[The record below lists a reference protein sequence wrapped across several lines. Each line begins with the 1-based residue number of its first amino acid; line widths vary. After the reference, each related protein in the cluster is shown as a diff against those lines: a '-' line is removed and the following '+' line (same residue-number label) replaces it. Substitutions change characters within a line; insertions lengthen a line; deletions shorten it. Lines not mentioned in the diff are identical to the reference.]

1 MSEEQRLQ
9 EPGAGLRLCANNCG
23 FFGSPATLNLCSK
36 CYKDFCIKDQQM
48 EEAKIAM
55 ENTLVHAESPSSSMP
70 SFSSSPSSSS
80 SKQLML
86 QSSLSGVESNP
97 QPLVPE
103 IVLVDS
109 FPVSSSTNPPILIDP
124 YPVSSS
130 ANPSVLIDPFPV
142 SSSSTNPLVVKEIKR
157 AVPATQSNRCSNCR
171 RRLGLTGFKC
181 KCGLTFCG
189 SHRYPENHGCTFDYK
204 SMGKEA
210 IAKANPVVKA
220 EKLHKI

>member
-36 CYKDFCIKDQQM
+36 CYKDLCIEDQQM

-55 ENTLVHAESPSSSMP
+55 ENTLVHAESSSSSMP
-70 SFSSSPSSSS
+70 NFSSSSSSS

-86 QSSLSGVESNP
+86 QSSSSVGVESNS
-97 QPLVPE
+97 QSKVPE

-109 FPVSSSTNPPILIDP
+109 FPVSSSP
-124 YPVSSS
+124 
-130 ANPSVLIDPFPV
+130 
-142 SSSSTNPLVVKEIKR
+142 STNPSVVKEIKR
-157 AVPATQSNRCSNCR
+157 AAPATQSNRCSNCR
-171 RRLGLTGFKC
+171 RRVGLTGFKC

-204 SMGKEA
+204 SLGKEA

>member
-48 EEAKIAM
+48 EEAKMAM
-55 ENTLVHAESPSSSMP
+55 ENTLVHAESPTSSMP
-70 SFSSSPSSSS
+70 NFSSSPSSSS
-80 SKQLML
+80 SQQLML
-86 QSSLSGVESNP
+86 QSSSSGVESNP

-109 FPVSSSTNPPILIDP
+109 FPVSSSTNP
-124 YPVSSS
+124 S
-130 ANPSVLIDPFPV
+130 
-142 SSSSTNPLVVKEIKR
+142 VVKEIKR